1 MWSQQGDTEVIS
13 STLASLLEVMKTYRR
28 QALPAVDTQQLTG
41 MVPIELITKSHSLL
55 KAAK

>member
-41 MVPIELITKSHSLL
+41 MVPIELITKSYSLL